1 MIYIYSDS
9 QLFSSVYIFSLQTVH
24 GMVVEKQPQTSKLL
38 QFRLYWVL
46 RRQVVSSKGRTKRQL
61 IILRRLKQ
69 LRLELRQVALYRLV
83 VLSMALLVLQ
93 MAVGLGQRALP
104 QEDLEALMLLLA
116 QKEEAPLKHPLE
128 PILRQLSPQKE
139 VGQQLQLL
147 LNKRLLLPR
156 PRQLAQQPPQQP
168 RSKQLRLPLIP
179 LLLQVLSHW

>member
-104 QEDLEALMLLLA
+104 QDLEALMLLLA
-116 QKEEAPLKHPLE
+116 QKEEAPLKHLLV
-128 PILRQLSPQKE
+128 PILRRLSPQKE

-156 PRQLAQQPPQQP
+156 PRQLAQQPPQQQ
-168 RSKQLRLPLIP
+168 RLKQRRLPLIP